1 MMKKINGDINNWI
14 LDLMKKGLSVK
25 EIKNLSKFELMNY
38 GIYEKL
44 ENIYEDEEVKI
55 FMLTE
60 KKIESLIKTC
70 VFWCK
75 PRNTHTLYEYDKKSG
90 KYYFWGCLY
99 SNGSYGFT
107 RVHKKE
113 VKEKNKR
120 KGKLAIDR
128 IIHSKAKEYLETN
141 YEEFGEDEN
150 IFKFEKEL

>member
-14 LDLMKKGLSVK
+14 LDLMEKGLSVK

-38 GIYEKL
+38 GMYEKL
-44 ENIYEDEEVKI
+44 DNIYEDEEVKI

-75 PRNTHTLYEYDKKSG
+75 PRNSHTLYEYDKKSG
-90 KYYFWGCLY
+90 EYYYWGHLD
-99 SNGSYGFT
+99 SNGSYIFT
-107 RVHKKE
+107 RVRKKE

-120 KGKLAIDR
+120 KGKLVIDR
-128 IIHSKAKEYLETN
+128 TIHPKAKEYLETK
-141 YEEFGEDEN
+141 YEEFGENEN

>member
-1 MMKKINGDINNWI
+1 MITKINGDINDCI
-14 LDLMKKGLSVK
+14 LNLMKTGLSVK

-75 PRNTHTLYEYDKKSG
+75 PRNTHALYEYDKKSG
-90 KYYFWGCLY
+90 KYYFWGSLFQ
-99 SNGSYGFT
+99 NGSYIFSS
-107 RVHKKE
+107 VLKKE

-120 KGKLAIDR
+120 KGKIVIDR
-128 IIHSKAKEYLETN
+128 TIHPKAKEYLETN
-141 YEEFGEDEN
+141 YEEFGENEN
-150 IFKFEKEL
+150 IFKFVKDL